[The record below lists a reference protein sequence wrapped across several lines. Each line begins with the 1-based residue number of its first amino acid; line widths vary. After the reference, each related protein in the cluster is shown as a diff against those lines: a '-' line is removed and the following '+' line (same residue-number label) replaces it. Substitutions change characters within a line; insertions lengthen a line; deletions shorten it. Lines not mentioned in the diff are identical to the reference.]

1 MVIGKWILL
10 GCGIWIVATGFL
22 KMDCGVNLADSAIWI
37 EYSAIWN
44 VDSVIWITDFK
55 V

>member
-10 GCGIWIVATGFL
+10 GCGIWIVATGFS
-22 KMDCGVNLADSAIWI
+22 KMDCGVNLADSAIW
-37 EYSAIWN
+37 N
-44 VDSVIWITDFK
+44 VDSVIWVTDFE